1 MITAVVKYQ
10 RTHGHGGWMAFK
22 SCFLM
27 RDSSTLGFLLIE
39 WVKNTAKDEW
49 SG

>member
-1 MITAVVKYQ
+1 MITAVVTYQ
-10 RTHGHGGWMAFK
+10 RIHGHVGWMAFK

-27 RDSSTLGFLLIE
+27 RDSSTIGFLLIE
-39 WVKNTAKDEW
+39 WLKNTAKDEW